1 MVNKIVPDTSVII
14 HGNLAQML
22 EKGELKD
29 FELVIPLAVL
39 DELQAQASKGRDVG
53 FVGLDELKKIRKL
66 CEEKKIKIRFAGE
79 RPSLEEIKLAKA
91 GRIDALIRDVAKT
104 EGGKLLTADYV
115 QALVAEAEGIPV
127 EYIAQEIKTT
137 GLKFEKFFTPDTLS
151 VHLKEGVEP
160 LVKRGKP
167 GRFELVK
174 IEGEKLKAEDIED
187 MIKEILEA
195 ARVSEEGHVEIARA
209 GAMVLQLGDY
219 RIAIARPPFSD
230 GLELTIVR
238 PIVKLK
244 LEDYKLSE
252 KLMKRLKERAEGIL
266 IAGPPGSGK
275 CVYSEEFIYDNY
287 GFPIKAKEI
296 REGKKVLCLERN
308 GCVGESKVK
317 KVLFRK
323 ESTLF
328 KVETRTG
335 RVIRVTQ
342 EHPFLV
348 IRDGIPQ
355 WIQASELEVGER
367 IACIRRMPIYGR
379 HQEIDWINSL
389 DENKIWVR
397 LKKNLNYKIGIE
409 EKYLGKERDILSFLS
424 KNPKSTSFA
433 INENIKSHIR
443 HTQKC
448 LKKLIKEGVVRRT
461 RVGNNYFYEI
471 VKKFWEPKENDM
483 IPLRIFK
490 QIIREMRLKK
500 SEIKNCVKSL
510 LKRDLWHVSTE
521 IKPVWNLT
529 PEIAEILGYFI
540 AERDRGIGICTDTTI
555 ARERFKELI
564 EKIFGLELKENEEKF
579 TVYSD
584 KYATLNE
591 LFTKCFKI
599 ADVKE
604 KKKASKA
611 TVPPVIFRST
621 NEIVSSFLRAF
632 FSVEGSID
640 IKKGCIE
647 VISASRSLITDLA
660 RLLLRF
666 GIIGKVS
673 SKFVKN
679 REYFRLEIYG
689 NKNRKLFYEHIGF
702 IDSDKLDA
710 LLVSLNKRGPRVFD
724 LIPAGN
730 LLILINKLLKLGFDN
745 YDLKKNYYSPERLE
759 NFLRLIESK
768 ITPEVGLS
776 VVLAYEMLK
785 FINSED
791 LFWDEIKT
799 IEKLNG
805 DFEVCDFEIENSH
818 NFVAGNL
825 PILVHNSTFAS
836 SLAEF
841 YKEQGKIVKT
851 LESPKDLQ
859 VGPEITQ
866 YGPLEGDFEKTADIL
881 LLVRPDY
888 SVYDEVR
895 KTKDFEIFSDM
906 RLAGVGMIGV
916 VHASNAIDAIQRFIM
931 RTELGMI
938 PHIIDTVIFIKE
950 GEIKKVYE
958 LSLVVRVP
966 TGMTEADLARPIVE
980 IRDFET
986 GKLEYEIYTFGEENI
1001 IVPVV
1006 AAEVSPL
1013 KKLAAQRI
1021 LQEIERFDPKAQVEL
1036 VSDTKAIVRVENE
1049 IIPKLIGKEGNTISA
1064 IEKKLGIHI
1073 EVEPKV
1079 PAVGKEVEFQMNESG
1094 NSLELSFDR
1103 RLIGKVANFYV
1114 EDEFLFSATVG
1125 KKGKIKVNKSSEIGK
1140 DLIRALV
1147 NKKKI
1152 RVLM

>member
-14 HGNLAQML
+14 HGNLAQMI

-66 CEEKKIKIRFAGE
+66 CEEKKIKIKFVGE

-91 GRIDALIRDVAKT
+91 GRIDALIRDVAKA
-104 EGGKLLTADYV
+104 EGGKLVTADYV

-167 GRFELVK
+167 GKFELVK
-174 IEGEKLKAEDIED
+174 VGKEKLKAEDIED

-230 GLELTIVR
+230 GLEVTIVR
-238 PIVKLK
+238 PIVKLR

-266 IAGPPGSGK
+266 IAGPPGAGK
-275 CVYSEEFIYDNY
+275 TC
-287 GFPIKAKEI
+287 
-296 REGKKVLCLERN
+296 
-308 GCVGESKVK
+308 
-317 KVLFRK
+317 
-323 ESTLF
+323 
-328 KVETRTG
+328 
-335 RVIRVTQ
+335 
-342 EHPFLV
+342 
-348 IRDGIPQ
+348 
-355 WIQASELEVGER
+355 
-367 IACIRRMPIYGR
+367 
-379 HQEIDWINSL
+379 
-389 DENKIWVR
+389 
-397 LKKNLNYKIGIE
+397 
-409 EKYLGKERDILSFLS
+409 
-424 KNPKSTSFA
+424 
-433 INENIKSHIR
+433 
-443 HTQKC
+443 
-448 LKKLIKEGVVRRT
+448 
-461 RVGNNYFYEI
+461 
-471 VKKFWEPKENDM
+471 
-483 IPLRIFK
+483 
-490 QIIREMRLKK
+490 
-500 SEIKNCVKSL
+500 
-510 LKRDLWHVSTE
+510 
-521 IKPVWNLT
+521 
-529 PEIAEILGYFI
+529 
-540 AERDRGIGICTDTTI
+540 
-555 ARERFKELI
+555 
-564 EKIFGLELKENEEKF
+564 
-579 TVYSD
+579 
-584 KYATLNE
+584 
-591 LFTKCFKI
+591 
-599 ADVKE
+599 
-604 KKKASKA
+604 
-611 TVPPVIFRST
+611 
-621 NEIVSSFLRAF
+621 
-632 FSVEGSID
+632 
-640 IKKGCIE
+640 
-647 VISASRSLITDLA
+647 
-660 RLLLRF
+660 
-666 GIIGKVS
+666 
-673 SKFVKN
+673 
-679 REYFRLEIYG
+679 
-689 NKNRKLFYEHIGF
+689 
-702 IDSDKLDA
+702 
-710 LLVSLNKRGPRVFD
+710 
-724 LIPAGN
+724 
-730 LLILINKLLKLGFDN
+730 
-745 YDLKKNYYSPERLE
+745 
-759 NFLRLIESK
+759 
-768 ITPEVGLS
+768 
-776 VVLAYEMLK
+776 
-785 FINSED
+785 
-791 LFWDEIKT
+791 
-799 IEKLNG
+799 
-805 DFEVCDFEIENSH
+805 
-818 NFVAGNL
+818 
-825 PILVHNSTFAS
+825 FAS
-836 SLAEF
+836 SMAEF

-958 LSLVVRVP
+958 LNLVVRVP

-1049 IIPKLIGKEGNTISA
+1049 VIPKLIGKEGNTISA

-1094 NSLELSFDR
+1094 NSLEFSFDR

-1125 KKGKIKVNKSSEIGK
+1125 KKANIKVNKSSEVGK
-1140 DLIRALV
+1140 ELLRAII
-1147 NKKKI
+1147 NKKRIK
-1152 RVLM
+1152 VLV